1 MEKLFLILFS
11 LFIVTMV
18 SCNKTGIKTE
28 QKSKAIINA
37 RQTADQIAAVELK
50 RCETEHQKR
59 DPRVSLPLKDYKVT
73 FSEDDDNYHFFYEH
87 NNINVDFELWEG
99 HPMHFSIYISKKDG
113 KTRLIGG
120 E

>member
-1 MEKLFLILFS
+1 MEKLFLILFTLS
-11 LFIVTMV
+11 IVTMI

-28 QKSKAIINA
+28 QKSKVIINA
-37 RQTADQIAAVELK
+37 RQSADQAATAELK
-50 RCETEHQKR
+50 RYETEHRKR
-59 DPRVSLPLKDYKVT
+59 DPRVSLPLKDNKVT

-87 NNINVDFELWEG
+87 NNTNVDFELWEG

-113 KTRLIGG
+113 KTSLIGG